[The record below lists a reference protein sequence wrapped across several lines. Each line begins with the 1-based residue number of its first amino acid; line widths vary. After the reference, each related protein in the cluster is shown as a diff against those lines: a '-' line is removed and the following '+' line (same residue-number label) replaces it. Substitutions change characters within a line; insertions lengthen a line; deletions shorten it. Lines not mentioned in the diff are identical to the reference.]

1 MKTLKIS
8 ALALVSALSLA
19 ACDGDGGTIVG
30 GLPRGQFEGEVSGVL
45 DTSVRGEAES
55 GGAFIQTAHDV
66 IVLTDFT
73 EDVQIVIYDSEDNF
87 REGRWTIEDEEDFD
101 GRVLAYVQ
109 DLRTGETF
117 GSLSGTLDLED
128 VRSGGIAGSASFRA
142 ESDETFGD
150 FVTVNVDFNTDYSN
164 NISVSRSP
172 STSASPAPRRTN

>member
-19 ACDGDGGTIVG
+19 ACDGDGGTLGG

-45 DTSVRGEAES
+45 DTFVSGEAES
-55 GGAFIQTAHDV
+55 GSVFIQGGQDV

-73 EDVQIVIYDSEDNF
+73 EDVQIVIYDSEDDF
-87 REGRWTIEDEEDFD
+87 REGRWTIENEDDFD

-117 GSLSGTLDLED
+117 GSVSGTLDLQD
-128 VRSGGIAGSASFRA
+128 VRSGGIQGGASFRA
-142 ESDETFGD
+142 ESDDTFGD
-150 FVTVNVDFNTDYSN
+150 FINVNVDFSTDYSG

-172 STSASPAPRRTN
+172 SPSTSPRRTN